1 MDLQED
7 TTTFSECFSK
17 ITSSYRIETLAFKR
31 LLDVL
36 FRLPPHIRRVRI
48 FSDSLSLFLALTHL
62 HIRASYLDPVWS
74 DILSKISGLCDI
86 GIEVRLHWIRGHSGN
101 KGNEI
106 ADKLCTQAFQ
116 IPEHK
121 WIPDS
126 LHAAHF
132 KQRNSPH
139 PLFSWN
145 SVKALNGSLRRVIFR
160 SYLNYGLTRNLTHH
174 YSGNPNVF
182 CRYCFESI
190 ETVHHLLFDCNG
202 LPKGPPLKTN
212 SHFPKR
218 GNVVAIPDHWP
229 LISQFFFDMDL
240 QI

>member
-7 TTTFSECFSK
+7 TMTFSACFSK
-17 ITSSYRIETLAFKR
+17 ITSSYRIETLAFKK
-31 LLDVL
+31 LLEVL
-36 FRLPPHIRRVRI
+36 FGLPPHIRRVRI

-62 HIRASYLDPVWS
+62 HIRASYLDPIWS
-74 DILSKISGLCDI
+74 DILSRISGLCEI
-86 GIEVRLHWIRGHSGN
+86 GIEVSLHWIRGHSGI

-116 IPEHK
+116 IPEPN

-126 LHAAHF
+126 THAAHF
-132 KQRNSPH
+132 NQKISQH

-145 SVKALNGSLRRVIFR
+145 SVKSLNGFLRRVIFR
-160 SYLNYGLTRNLTHH
+160 SYLNHGLTRNLTHH
-174 YSGNPNVF
+174 FSGNPNAY
-182 CRYCFESI
+182 CRYCFETI

-202 LPKGPPLKTN
+202 LPNGPPLKKV
-212 SHFPKR
+212 SQYPQR
-218 GNVVAIPDHWP
+218 GNVVANSDHWP
-229 LISQFFFDMDL
+229 LISQFLSDMDL